1 MINLNRKV
9 FGKIT
14 AKEIIGSY
22 PPAKPET
29 ELSLVNELTLL
40 LDDLK
45 TKDAPEIRELIANQ
59 KENHIQ
65 INSRPGAMAL
75 AQDKIELFNEFSK
88 QYLQELEQH
97 LKNKS

>member
-1 MINLNRKV
+1 LIDLNRKV

-29 ELSLVNELTLL
+29 EQSLLNELTLL
-40 LDDLK
+40 LDEVK
-45 TKDAPEIRELIANQ
+45 QKNIQEIKVLIANQ
-59 KENHIQ
+59 KENHAQ

-75 AQDKIELFNEFSK
+75 AQDKIMLFNEFSEQYIFELDQNLK
-88 QYLQELEQH
+88 Q
-97 LKNKS
+97 KS

>member
-1 MINLNRKV
+1 MIDLNRKV

-29 ELSLVNELTLL
+29 EQSLLNELTLL
-40 LDDLK
+40 LDEVK
-45 TKDAPEIRELIANQ
+45 QRNIQEIKELIANQ
-59 KENHIQ
+59 KENQAQ

-75 AQDKIELFNEFSK
+75 AQDKIKLFNEFSEK
-88 QYLQELEQH
+88 YLFELDQN
-97 LKNKS
+97 LKKKS

>member
-1 MINLNRKV
+1 MIDLNRKV

-29 ELSLVNELTLL
+29 EQSLLNELTLL
-40 LDDLK
+40 LDEVK
-45 TKDAPEIRELIANQ
+45 QKNIQEIKVLIANQ
-59 KENHIQ
+59 KENHAQ

-75 AQDKIELFNEFSK
+75 AQDKIMLFNEFSEQYIFELDQNLK
-88 QYLQELEQH
+88 Q
-97 LKNKS
+97 KS